1 MSSSDTEPAVVAHD
15 TYLLDSSVFIRSLR
29 GDAAFASR
37 IAHLAKVYV
46 SSIVLG
52 ELYFGAYGS
61 PTRVDAAI
69 ADVEKIEQTVASLSP
84 DSATARLYAQLKHDL
99 KARGLSMPDN
109 DLWIA
114 ATAMQYDVT
123 LVARD
128 AHFNWI
134 SGLRVEQW

>member
-1 MSSSDTEPAVVAHD
+1 MSSANIGPAVQSGDA
-15 TYLLDSSVFIRSLR
+15 YLLDSSVFIPSLR
-29 GDAAFASR
+29 GDAAIADR
-37 IAHLAKVYV
+37 IAHIPQAYI

-69 ADVEKIEQTVASLSP
+69 ADVERIEQTIATLTP
-84 DSATARLYAQLKHDL
+84 NAATARIYAQIKHDL
-99 KARGLSMPDN
+99 KSRGFTMPDN

-123 LVARD
+123 LIARD